1 MKATYITH
9 ACILLD
15 LDGLKILTDPWLVG
29 PCWGGDLWHFPT
41 HKYSPKNLPKPDIIF
56 FSHGHE
62 DHYHEETLKNFPKD
76 WFKTLV
82 VVPKFKETFSIFT
95 FAISNCHVSA
105 LQGFIRRPVKNYSR
119 M

>member
-41 HKYSPKNLPKPDIIF
+41 HKYTPKNLPKPDIIF

-62 DHYHEETLKNFPKD
+62 DHYHEETLKNFPKENNNND
-76 WFKTLV
+76 
-82 VVPKFKETFSIFT
+82 E
-95 FAISNCHVSA
+95 
-105 LQGFIRRPVKNYSR
+105 
-119 M
+119 